1 MSLIRIKA
9 LRPKPASHAE
19 EIADARFDADLTEW
33 MAEQKPREIRTAEAL
48 EQFNEEN
55 PT

>member
-19 EIADARFDADLTEW
+19 EIADLMFDLR
-33 MAEQKPREIRTAEAL
+33 EQKPREIRTAEAL